1 VNVQAEGMSDPQEA
15 FGILSPGGEFELPEL
30 CAMMLDQVLVPVF
43 GQAFRSVA
51 EPETPALRA
60 AAMASLVPDNLAGR
74 AALGRMSAAWVY
86 GCAPRPATVCLL
98 ISSGHRSSALP
109 ARSGCSL
116 HEVRLDPF
124 DVERLGGAQV
134 TCALRTAVDVAIS
147 EPADSATAALWA
159 LASSASLN
167 CPLGRI
173 RAAVAAA
180 SHIPGKRRA
189 LELIDDMLAGRP
201 AWGQAAAGGGAWA

>member
-1 VNVQAEGMSDPQEA
+1 MGVQAVGMSDPQEA
-15 FGILSPGGEFELPEL
+15 FGILSPGCEFEVPEL
-30 CAMMLDQVLVPVF
+30 CAMVLDHVVVPVF

-86 GCAPRPATVCLL
+86 GCAPRPAIVCLL

-116 HEVRLDPF
+116 HEVRLDSL
-124 DVERLGGAQV
+124 DVERLGGTQV
-134 TCALRTAVDVAIS
+134 TCALRTAVDVAVTES
-147 EPADSATAALWA
+147 AELATATLWS
-159 LASSASLN
+159 LANSASLN

-180 SHIPGKRRA
+180 SHVPGKRRA
-189 LELIDDMLAGRP
+189 LELIDDMLAGGR
-201 AWGQAAAGGGAWA
+201 AWGQAATEGGALA